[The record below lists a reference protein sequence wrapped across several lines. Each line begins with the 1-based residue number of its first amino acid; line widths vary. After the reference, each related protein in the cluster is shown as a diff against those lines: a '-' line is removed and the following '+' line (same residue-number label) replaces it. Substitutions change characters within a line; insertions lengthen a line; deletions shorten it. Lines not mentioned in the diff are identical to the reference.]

1 MTTMNNETLIRE
13 LSKGF
18 ITLETGGGKHTI
30 KLEFNSSDD
39 VWDAYEALMISLKY
53 SEEGVE

>member
-1 MTTMNNETLIRE
+1 MISENLLDK

-18 ITLETGGGKHTI
+18 ITLETGGGKHSI

-39 VWDAYEALMISLKY
+39 VWDAYEVLIKSLKY
-53 SEEGVE
+53 PQEEQE

>member
-1 MTTMNNETLIRE
+1 MNNETLIRE